1 MISSSTS
8 RVLPQQLDK
17 EAAVANS
24 TRQNTQRKV
33 YDFPTKAEGKKLI
46 VLDTSVLLHDPRSMF
61 SFQEHDVFIPR
72 QVLKQLD
79 RLKKGQTDVARNAR
93 QVSRSIEDIF
103 NGDKKLLRD
112 GASMVE
118 ASGGSATGKL
128 FYQVESLSFSL
139 PKDLLDDEADRKI
152 IAAACQLR
160 QKRLSYS
167 EVILVTK
174 DINMR
179 YAALGV
185 EKGNIEAED
194 YQNDKVLLKD
204 SDVLPTGYHTVAA
217 DFWDNLEV
225 VESGKRGHH
234 EFWRV
239 RGDLCRQL
247 DVNDCVHVE
256 GQDLDARVKNHSSA
270 EMTLERI
277 TDYRNDK
284 HKVWGINARNIEQS
298 YALNHL
304 MNPDIDLTML
314 LGDAGTGKSIC
325 ALAAGFE
332 YIAGK
337 HTHDDEKISKIIL
350 TRAMV
355 PVGGEE
361 LGYLPGTVDEK
372 FGPWML
378 ALEDTKEA
386 LFNNAKKMGR
396 WNDAAQNDQFK
407 DQILIQPI
415 SLIAGRTLANSY
427 VIVDE
432 AQNLTP
438 AQAKMLVTR
447 AGFGS
452 KFVLCGN
459 LSQIDTPFLDEKSSG
474 LANIAIRMR
483 AHERVARVILRECVR
498 SRLAALAVERL

>member
-1 MISSSTS
+1 
-8 RVLPQQLDK
+8 
-17 EAAVANS
+17 VANS
-24 TRQNTQRKV
+24 NSRNTQRKV
-33 YDFPTKAEGKKLI
+33 FEFPTKAEGKKLI
-46 VLDTSVLLHDPRSMF
+46 VLDTSVLLHDPGSMF
-61 SFQEHDVFIPR
+61 SFQEHDVFLPR
-72 QVLKQLD
+72 QVLAQLD
-79 RLKKGQTDVARNAR
+79 RHKKGQTDVARNAR
-93 QVSRSIEDIF
+93 QVTRTIDAIF
-103 NGDKKLLRD
+103 MGDKKLLRD
-112 GASMVE
+112 GASMKE

-128 FYQVESLSFSL
+128 FYQVESLSFAL

-160 QKRLSYS
+160 QKRLAYS
-167 EVILVTK
+167 EVVLVTK
-174 DINMR
+174 DANMR
-179 YAALGV
+179 LSALGV
-185 EKGNIEAED
+185 EHGNIAAED
-194 YQNDKVLLKD
+194 YQSDKVLLKD
-204 SDVLPTGYHTVAA
+204 SDVLPTGYHSVPE
-217 DFWDNLEV
+217 DFWNGLDV
-225 VESGKRGHH
+225 VEAGKRGHH
-234 EFWRV
+234 DFWRV
-239 RGDLCRQL
+239 RGPLCGQL

-386 LFNNAKKMGR
+386 LFNNARKMGR
-396 WNDAAQNDQFK
+396 WNDAAHTDQFK

>member
-1 MISSSTS
+1 MG
-8 RVLPQQLDK
+8 RGNNRNV
-17 EAAVANS
+17 
-24 TRQNTQRKV
+24 QRKIIE
-33 YDFPTKAEGKKLI
+33 FPTKAEGKKLI
-46 VLDTSVLLHDPRSMF
+46 VLDTSVLLHDPGSMF
-61 SFQEHDVFIPR
+61 SFQEHDVFLPR
-72 QVLKQLD
+72 QVLAQLD
-79 RLKKGQTDVARNAR
+79 RHKKGQTDVARNAR
-93 QVSRSIEDIF
+93 QVTRTIDAIF
-103 NGDKKLLRD
+103 MGDKKLLRD
-112 GASMVE
+112 GASMAE

-128 FYQVESLSFSL
+128 FYQVETLSFAL

-152 IAAACQLR
+152 IAVACQLR
-160 QKRLSYS
+160 QKRLAYS
-167 EVILVTK
+167 EVVLVTK
-174 DINMR
+174 DANMR
-179 YAALGV
+179 LSALGV
-185 EKGNIEAED
+185 ERGNIAAED
-194 YQNDKVLLKD
+194 YKSDKVLLKD
-204 SDVLPTGYHTVAA
+204 SDVLPTGYHVVSKN
-217 DFWDNLEV
+217 FWDGLEV
-225 VESGKRGHH
+225 LEAGKKGHH
-234 EFWRV
+234 DFWRV
-239 RGDLCRQL
+239 RGDLCGQL
-247 DVNDCVHVE
+247 DINDCIHVE
-256 GQDLDARVKNHSSA
+256 GENLYARVKKHSGA
-270 EMTLERI
+270 EMTLECI

-284 HKVWGINARNIEQS
+284 HKVWGISARNIEQC

-304 MNPDIDLTML
+304 MNPDIDLTIL

-332 YIAGK
+332 YLSGTI
-337 HTHDDEKISKIIL
+337 THDDQKISKIIL

-386 LFNNAKKMGR
+386 LFNNAKRLGR
-396 WNDAAQNDQFK
+396 WNDVAQTDQFK

-474 LANIAIRMR
+474 LANIAMRMK

>member
-1 MISSSTS
+1 MAHLQSGN
-8 RVLPQQLDK
+8 
-17 EAAVANS
+17 A
-24 TRQNTQRKV
+24 QRKIV
-33 YDFPTKAEGKKLI
+33 DHPAKAEGKKLI
-46 VLDTSVLLHDPRSMF
+46 VLDTSVLLHDPGSLF

-72 QVLKQLD
+72 QVLAQLD
-79 RLKKGQTDVARNAR
+79 RLKKGQTDTARNAR
-93 QVSRSIEDIF
+93 QVTRSIDTIF
-103 NGDKKLLRD
+103 MGDKKLLRE

-118 ASGGSATGKL
+118 ASGGTATGKL
-128 FYQVESLSFSL
+128 YYQVEPLSFSL

-160 QKRLSYS
+160 QKRLAYS
-167 EVILVTK
+167 DVVLVTK
-174 DINMR
+174 DANMR
-179 YAALGV
+179 YAALAV

-194 YQNDKVLLKD
+194 YKSDKVLLKD
-204 SDVLPTGYHTVAA
+204 SDVLPTGYHVVQK
-217 DFWDNLEV
+217 DFWDSLEV
-225 VESGKRGHH
+225 LESGKNGHH

-239 RGDLCRQL
+239 RGALCGQL
-247 DVNDCVHVE
+247 EVNDCLHVE
-256 GQDLDARVKNHSSA
+256 GEHFDVRVKVRSGA

-284 HKVWGINARNIEQS
+284 HKVWGINARNIEQN

-304 MNPDIDLTML
+304 MNPDIDLTIL

-332 YIAGK
+332 YLGGA

-355 PVGGEE
+355 PVGGED

-386 LFNNAKKMGR
+386 LFNNAKKLKH
-396 WNDAAQNDQFK
+396 WDKAAVEQFGE
-407 DQILIQPI
+407 QISIQPI
-415 SLIAGRTLANSY
+415 GLIAGRTLANSY

-432 AQNLTP
+432 AQNLKPT
-438 AQAKMLVTR
+438 QAKMLVTR

-452 KFVLCGN
+452 KFVFCGN

-474 LANIAIRMR
+474 LANIAMRMKS
-483 AHERVARVILRECVR
+483 HDRVARVILQECVR